1 MGLAM
6 PLMASPLVGQEHAS
20 TPTFRQ
26 RVQMRASRIRR
37 DTGANVSLTA
47 GIALAFAIVG
57 GIVALLIVANLAP
70 TVITAGANVTTA
82 IKTTD
87 FGDDTVNSLRGVF
100 GLLVGLGVLAGIVA
114 LALAAVYFKKE

>member
-1 MGLAM
+1 M

-26 RVQMRASRIRR
+26 RVQMRASRLRR
-37 DTGANVSLTA
+37 DTGANASLTA